1 LFLNR
6 ALQHLLAAENRFAVG
21 LEHYIYLSLVFEKM
35 ERYNDALTACRQYLK
50 YFPSNRQMQ
59 LRALELLELQK
70 KLKML

>member
-35 ERYNDALTACRQYLK
+35 ERYNDALTACRKYLK

-59 LRALELLELQK
+59 LRKLELKK